1 MIDQQ
6 TGGINISNIWSI
18 QNNIK
23 FGLIEY
29 HIGDTV
35 MLFWKRGDGYP
46 KYLRIGDIGEVKKV
60 ELNHLIVDFKGTY
73 GNWIVSAPP
82 CHPVPNGTN
91 TQVKIAK
98 KYMISKQI
106 IRDLKINEILNDI

>member
-1 MIDQQ
+1 MTNMGME
-6 TGGINISNIWSI
+6 TGGISISNIWEI
-18 QNNIK
+18 HNNIR

-73 GNWIVSAPP
+73 GNWINST
-82 CHPVPNGTN
+82 NFTN

-98 KYMISKQI
+98 KYMINKQV